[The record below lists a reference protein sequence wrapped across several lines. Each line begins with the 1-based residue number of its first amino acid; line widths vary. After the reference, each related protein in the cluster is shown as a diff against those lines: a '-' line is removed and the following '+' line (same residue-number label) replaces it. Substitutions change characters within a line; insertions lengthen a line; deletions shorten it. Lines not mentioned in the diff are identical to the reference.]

1 MTWFQMK
8 LITSSNLEG
17 LLENPIS
24 SFEYDGLK
32 LSRNFYRTTFISF
45 FPAGTVGFSFPLSQF
60 PIGIQSSLF
69 SGKRKRIWSHDSNKS
84 WIGFQSTLLGRDKIV
99 TLSNLFTFLGCFVKI
114 LDLNGWFEGFILIR
128 VGKKRIVRRKFK
140 KPLIKA
146 LLQKIIN

>member
-60 PIGIQSSLF
+60 PIGIQSSLIYF
-69 SGKRKRIWSHDSNKS
+69 LENAKEYDPMTAI
-84 WIGFQSTLLGRDKIV
+84 
-99 TLSNLFTFLGCFVKI
+99 NLELVFNQLCWEETK
-114 LDLNGWFEGFILIR
+114 
-128 VGKKRIVRRKFK
+128 
-140 KPLIKA
+140 
-146 LLQKIIN
+146 